1 MSLKDRIRVIRVES
15 ESDRA
20 QAMKV
25 LKATYREE
33 KHWVADETKM
43 FARDD
48 MTNGKVSWFVT
59 FVDSEPVGVLRV
71 LYEPPLDLY
80 AAYGFKQIDNSIN
93 VDEFV
98 RNNRIAEIGRFA
110 VLPEYRKFIVVVGA
124 LMRAASKE
132 TVERGFTHYITDI
145 FEGEKHSPYLFHT
158 RVMGFTPVATHDV
171 GELNCPL
178 RRITLVL
185 DIKDAYNRLRA
196 TQKWVFRFLT
206 EGWDKSLHERL
217 QNGSASKLS
226 FPKARA
232 SEAKA

>member
-1 MSLKDRIRVIRVES
+1 MSLKDRIRVVRVES

-33 KHWVADETKM
+33 KNWVADETKM
-43 FARDD
+43 FDQRD

-59 FVDSEPVGVLRV
+59 FVGDEPVGVLRV

-80 AAYGFKQIDNSIN
+80 AAYGFKQIDNSI
-93 VDEFV
+93 DIDRFI
-98 RNNRIAEIGRFA
+98 RHNRIAEIGRFA
-110 VLPEYRKFIVVVGA
+110 VLPEYRKFIGVVGA
-124 LMRAASKE
+124 LMREASKE

-158 RVMGFTPVATHDV
+158 RVMGFKPVATHDV

-185 DIKDAYNRLRA
+185 DIKEAYNRLRM
-196 TQKWVFRFLT
+196 TQKRVFRSLT
-206 EGWDKSLHERL
+206 EGWDASLHERL
-217 QNGSASKLS
+217 LNGSASEVTLEEVLGKKS
-226 FPKARA
+226 A
-232 SEAKA
+232 